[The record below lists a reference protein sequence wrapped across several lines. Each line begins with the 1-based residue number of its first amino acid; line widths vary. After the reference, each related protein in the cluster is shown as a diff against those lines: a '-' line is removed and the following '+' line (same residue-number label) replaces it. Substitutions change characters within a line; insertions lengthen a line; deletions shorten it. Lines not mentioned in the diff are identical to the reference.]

1 MKTFFCDH
9 ISMYI
14 LSAVLVS
21 TLFIVSGCCTQRRA
35 VEQNTTVIKQK
46 DSANTEIKV
55 EKEIVYQTDTLYINI
70 PPQTSERT
78 TQDSTSHLEN
88 DYATSDARINQDGT
102 LYHDLKTKPQKK
114 PVEFQ
119 KPVERRDSIVY
130 RERVRTETVTETVEV
145 PRQLTWFQKTSI
157 YGFWAAII
165 FLMIVYTIKR
175 LKAHILKIRK
185 K

>member
-1 MKTFFCDH
+1 MKTLRLLIPLLMAALLLCGCAASRH
-9 ISMYI
+9 
-14 LSAVLVS
+14 VS
-21 TLFIVSGCCTQRRA
+21 DSVNSEQRDTVRVETVTIYVSDTVF
-35 VEQNTTVIKQK
+35 VEIPAQTAERETR
-46 DSANTEIKV
+46 DSV
-55 EKEIVYQTDTLYINI
+55 SQ
-70 PPQTSERT
+70 
-78 TQDSTSHLEN
+78 LEN
-88 DYATSDARINQDGT
+88 DYSASEARINPDGS
-102 LYHDLKTKPQKK
+102 LYHDLRTKPQKK

-175 LKAHILKIRK
+175 LKAHILKIRQK
-185 K
+185 

>member
-1 MKTFFCDH
+1 MKTLRLL
-9 ISMYI
+9 IPI
-14 LSAVLVS
+14 LLAALLLCGCAATRHVS
-21 TLFIVSGCCTQRRA
+21 DSVNSEERDTVRVETVTIYVPDTVFVEIPAQTAERETRDSVS
-35 VEQNTTVIKQK
+35 N
-46 DSANTEIKV
+46 
-55 EKEIVYQTDTLYINI
+55 
-70 PPQTSERT
+70 
-78 TQDSTSHLEN
+78 LEN
-88 DYATSDARINQDGT
+88 DYATSEARINPDGS

-145 PRQLTWFQKTSI
+145 PRKLTWFQKTSI

-175 LKAHILKIRK
+175 LKDHILKIRK

>member
-1 MKTFFCDH
+1 MRKLVVS
-9 ISMYI
+9 II
-14 LSAVLVS
+14 LLSAL
-21 TLFIVSGCCTQRRA
+21 LLLQGCCPCRHLTSS
-35 VEQNTTVIKQK
+35 
-46 DSANTEIKV
+46 DSKTGI
-55 EKEIVYQTDTLYINI
+55 
-70 PPQTSERT
+70 
-78 TQDSTSHLEN
+78 DSTNIHYRERVILVPDTIFVEIPAQTAERETRDSVSHLEN
-88 DYATSDARINQDGT
+88 DYAASEARINPDGS

-130 RERVRTETVTETVEV
+130 RERVRTETVTKTVEV

-175 LKAHILKIRK
+175 IKAHILKIR
-185 K
+185 

>member
-1 MKTFFCDH
+1 MKTLRLLIPLLMAALLLCGCAASRH
-9 ISMYI
+9 
-14 LSAVLVS
+14 VS
-21 TLFIVSGCCTQRRA
+21 DSVNSEQRDTVRVKTVTVYVPDTVFVEIPAQTAERETRDSVS
-35 VEQNTTVIKQK
+35 N
-46 DSANTEIKV
+46 
-55 EKEIVYQTDTLYINI
+55 
-70 PPQTSERT
+70 
-78 TQDSTSHLEN
+78 LEN
-88 DYATSDARINQDGT
+88 DYATSEARINPDGS

-175 LKAHILKIRK
+175 LKAHILKIRQK
-185 K
+185 

>member
-1 MKTFFCDH
+1 MTKK
-9 ISMYI
+9 
-14 LSAVLVS
+14 
-21 TLFIVSGCCTQRRA
+21 LFILLAAVSLMWGCCPCRNLTTETDRQDSTRVEVRTQTIL
-35 VEQNTTVIKQK
+35 VPDTVFL
-46 DSANTEIKV
+46 EIPA
-55 EKEIVYQTDTLYINI
+55 QTA
-70 PPQTSERT
+70 ERT
-78 TQDSTSHLEN
+78 TRDSVSHLEN
-88 DYATSDARINQDGT
+88 EYATSEARINPDGS

-175 LKAHILKIRK
+175 LKAHILKIRQK
-185 K
+185 

>member
-1 MKTFFCDH
+1 MKH
-9 ISMYI
+9 LLYI
-14 LSAVLVS
+14 LFIAALLTGCAAPRKAISTDSQQQRDSVRIEYRERTVLVPD
-21 TLFIVSGCCTQRRA
+21 TVF
-35 VEQNTTVIKQK
+35 VEIPKQT
-46 DSANTEIKV
+46 A
-55 EKEIVYQTDTLYINI
+55 
-70 PPQTSERT
+70 ERT
-78 TQDSTSHLEN
+78 TADSTSQLEN
-88 DYATSDARINQDGT
+88 DYAASEARINPDGS
-102 LYHDLKTKPQKK
+102 LYHDLRTKPQKK

-175 LKAHILKIRK
+175 LKAHILKIRQK
-185 K
+185 

>member
-1 MKTFFCDH
+1 MTKK
-9 ISMYI
+9 
-14 LSAVLVS
+14 
-21 TLFIVSGCCTQRRA
+21 LFILLAAVSLMWGCCPCR
-35 VEQNTTVIKQK
+35 NLTT
-46 DSANTEIKV
+46 E
-55 EKEIVYQTDTLYINI
+55 TD
-70 PPQTSERT
+70 R
-78 TQDSTSHLEN
+78 QDSTRVEVRTQTILVPDTVFLEIPAQTAERETRDSVSQLEN
-88 DYATSDARINQDGT
+88 DYAASEARINPDGS
-102 LYHDLKTKPQKK
+102 LYHDLRTKPQKK

-175 LKAHILKIRK
+175 LKAHILKIRQK
-185 K
+185 

>member
-1 MKTFFCDH
+1 MKTLRLL
-9 ISMYI
+9 IPI
-14 LSAVLVS
+14 LLVALLLCGCAAS
-21 TLFIVSGCCTQRRA
+21 RHVSDSVNSEQRDTVRVKTVTIYVPDTVF
-35 VEQNTTVIKQK
+35 VEIPAQTAERETR
-46 DSANTEIKV
+46 DSV
-55 EKEIVYQTDTLYINI
+55 SQ
-70 PPQTSERT
+70 
-78 TQDSTSHLEN
+78 LEN
-88 DYATSDARINQDGT
+88 DYASSEARINPDGS
-102 LYHDLKTKPQKK
+102 LYHVLRTKPQKK

-175 LKAHILKIRK
+175 LKAHILKIRQK
-185 K
+185 

>member
-1 MKTFFCDH
+1 MKTLRLL
-9 ISMYI
+9 IPLLM
-14 LSAVLVS
+14 SALLLCGCAASRHVS
-21 TLFIVSGCCTQRRA
+21 DSVNSEQRDTFRVETVTIYVPDTVFVEIPAQTAERETRDSVS
-35 VEQNTTVIKQK
+35 N
-46 DSANTEIKV
+46 
-55 EKEIVYQTDTLYINI
+55 
-70 PPQTSERT
+70 
-78 TQDSTSHLEN
+78 LEN
-88 DYATSDARINQDGT
+88 DYATSEARINPDGS

>member
-1 MKTFFCDH
+1 MKT
-9 ISMYI
+9 
-14 LSAVLVS
+14 LSLLIPLLMAALLLCGCAATRHVS
-21 TLFIVSGCCTQRRA
+21 DSVNSEERDTVRVETVTIYVPDTVFVEIPAQTAERETPDRVS
-35 VEQNTTVIKQK
+35 N
-46 DSANTEIKV
+46 
-55 EKEIVYQTDTLYINI
+55 
-70 PPQTSERT
+70 
-78 TQDSTSHLEN
+78 LEN
-88 DYATSDARINQDGT
+88 DYATSEARINPDGC

-130 RERVRTETVTETVEV
+130 RERVRTETVTKTVEV

>member
-1 MKTFFCDH
+1 MKKQILFSLLLTALLLCGCASARRAAESVSSSTEQKDTVSVKTETVFVTDTFF
-9 ISMYI
+9 
-14 LSAVLVS
+14 
-21 TLFIVSGCCTQRRA
+21 
-35 VEQNTTVIKQK
+35 VEIPAQTAERETR
-46 DSANTEIKV
+46 DSV
-55 EKEIVYQTDTLYINI
+55 
-70 PPQTSERT
+70 
-78 TQDSTSHLEN
+78 SHLEN
-88 DYATSDARINQDGT
+88 DYAASEARINPDGS

-130 RERVRTETVTETVEV
+130 HERVRTETVTKTVEV

-175 LKAHILKIRK
+175 IKAHILKIR
-185 K
+185 